1 MTFRFCRRTATA
13 VLLSLALAGQVGAE
27 RDTRYQLFEDW
38 QALGYVTSIQDT
50 GPMSMSFQANCRAKD
65 VFFSALRVL
74 PRLGFFIDKKNDVEG
89 SYGITTDWKTK
100 PVNGFGSF
108 VSGINGVRAR
118 LVLTAQDVG
127 GGCNIQARS
136 DLEVSESGGSWR
148 AETSTEMRNDIRQ
161 VVATVLVRP
170 LYGNYDELAPLLVEY
185 SQGDKPVFS
194 REEAWKRI
202 RVSGFKGFEEAAAAA
217 GSPPVT
223 PVLNPAGPGI
233 SLKGQVKFK
242 ELATLQGTKPIVLT
256 LAEDE
261 AGQKA
266 LQLDAGG
273 AGITLGSIDCMLLVE
288 YAKDAMKLRESLKP
302 GESELGKQLAEGPAK
317 LQLGAKVTSAKTP
330 IRLLLVNLDQA
341 GGVTKVELPEA
352 EARRFCDALE
362 RGNAFFQG
370 RELIR

>member
-1 MTFRFCRRTATA
+1 
-13 VLLSLALAGQVGAE
+13 
-27 RDTRYQLFEDW
+27 
-38 QALGYVTSIQDT
+38 
-50 GPMSMSFQANCRAKD
+50 MSMSFQANCRAKD
-65 VFFSALRVL
+65 VFLNALRVL
-74 PRLGFFIDKKNDVEG
+74 PRLGFFVDKKNDVEG

-100 PVNGFGSF
+100 PVDGFGSF
-108 VSGINGVRAR
+108 VSGINGVRVR
-118 LVLTAQDVG
+118 LVLAAHDAG

-136 DLEVSESGGSWR
+136 DLEVSENGGSWR

-161 VVATVLVRP
+161 VVGTVLVRP

-185 SQGDKPVFS
+185 SQGDRPVFS
-194 REEAWKRI
+194 KEEAWKRI
-202 RVSGFKGFEEAAAAA
+202 HVSGYKGFDETVAPSRVAE
-217 GSPPVT
+217 GP
-223 PVLNPAGPGI
+223 NPAGPGI

-242 ELATLQGTKPIVLT
+242 ELGTFQGTTPIVLT

-266 LQLDAGG
+266 LQLDASG

-288 YAKDAMKLRESLKP
+288 YAKDAMKLRQSLKP

-330 IRLLLVNLDQA
+330 ARLLLVYLDLA
-341 GGVTKVELPEA
+341 GGVTKVELPEL
-352 EARRFCDALE
+352 EARRFCEALD

-370 RELIR
+370 REQIR